1 MFWLDCC
8 NDWLV
13 CTMGATVV
21 GGLSLGKTKYERPI
35 QGRIPNPFIRPVF
48 PPQPMTTLDP
58 DDLPFKLTIMP
69 EIQKTSN
76 QNLPATVYKPSELLG
91 IFTSFLSQT
100 DVNRKVI
107 YLRGIYLKN
116 PKHDPRWNSRYDTL
130 RDEDTQTEITL
141 QIPQRLCNN
150 LKDGN
155 LVQVGGVLGRR
166 AQNNCHIQLMLVVS
180 RIDVVQ
186 EQAIDE
192 AEIKRMEL
200 RQKKALAGF
209 KNVDSLLEQLLY
221 TDQRPQ
227 VALVF
232 AQTSITMS
240 DFEAGINA
248 AKSAIDFTERRVNFS
263 NSQELVRTLQA
274 LDEFDFSIIALVR
287 GGGGGIEKLDELD
300 VLESIVSL
308 RTPIIAAVGHV
319 EEKLFIKQLVDKC
332 APTPNGLGQ
341 YFSEMV
347 ESVSE
352 KKTKSRAALT
362 EQIKKQFKDQLEAGQ
377 KQNKEL
383 QEKLTKLTKAQEEAV
398 KKHNEQVQALTKVQA
413 EATKKHNEQVEVLGK
428 QNQELQKKLSEITKA
443 HEATQKQQSEAMVK
457 LQAQMKEQ
465 NEAHSKQQQEFNAS
479 LKKMQETNGELNK
492 SLSKLTVQNTQ
503 AAKDLNDARERQRQL
518 ERQLQESSGSGL
530 WKIAAIIALLA
541 LLASLLFR

>member
-1 MFWLDCC
+1 MNEL
-8 NDWLV
+8 
-13 CTMGATVV
+13 
-21 GGLSLGKTKYERPI
+21 
-35 QGRIPNPFIRPVF
+35 QPV
-48 PPQPMTTLDP
+48 
-58 DDLPFKLTIMP
+58 
-69 EIQKTSN
+69 N
-76 QNLPATVYKPSELLG
+76 NNLPATVYKPSELLG
-91 IFTSFLSQT
+91 IFTSYLSQT

-141 QIPQRLCNN
+141 QIPQRLCDN

-180 RIDVVQ
+180 RIDIVQ

-200 RQKKALAGF
+200 RQKKASVGF
-209 KNVDSLLEQLLY
+209 KNVDGVLEQLLY

-274 LDEFDFSIIALVR
+274 LDKFDFSVIALVR

-300 VLESIVSL
+300 VLEAIVNL
-308 RTPIIAAVGHV
+308 KTPIIAAIGHV

-341 YFSEMV
+341 YFSELV
-347 ESVSE
+347 ETVSE
-352 KKTKSRAALT
+352 KKTKSRAVLT
-362 EQIKKQFKDQLEAGQ
+362 EQIKKQFKDQLEAGK
-377 KQNKEL
+377 KQNEEL
-383 QEKLTKLTKAQEEAV
+383 QKKLAVLTKNQEEAT
-398 KKHNEQVQALTKVQA
+398 KKHNEQVQALTKAQE
-413 EATKKHNEQVEVLGK
+413 EATKKHGEQVQAAQK
-428 QNQELQKKLSEITKA
+428 QNTQLQEQLKNIQKTHKEQLDKLTEAQKTQQEQQKKQAEELSKNLT
-443 HEATQKQQSEAMVK
+443 
-457 LQAQMKEQ
+457 
-465 NEAHSKQQQEFNAS
+465 
-479 LKKMQETNGELNK
+479 KMQETNSQLQKN
-492 SLSKLTVQNTQ
+492 LQTVTTQNTETQ
-503 AAKDLNDARERQRQL
+503 KQLMSAVERSKDL
-518 ERQLQESSGSGL
+518 ERQLSEAKAGNGGNG
-530 WKIAAIIALLA
+530 WKVIAIVAIVALIV
-541 LLASLLFR
+541 LLVIHLMA

>member
-1 MFWLDCC
+1 
-8 NDWLV
+8 
-13 CTMGATVV
+13 
-21 GGLSLGKTKYERPI
+21 
-35 QGRIPNPFIRPVF
+35 
-48 PPQPMTTLDP
+48 MTNSE
-58 DDLPFKLTIMP
+58 LT
-69 EIQKTSN
+69 
-76 QNLPATVYKPSELLG
+76 NLPATVYKPSELLG
-91 IFTSFLSQT
+91 IFTSYLSQT

-141 QIPQRLCNN
+141 QIPQRLCDN

-180 RIDVVQ
+180 RIEVVQ

-200 RQKKALAGF
+200 RQKKASVGF

-274 LDEFDFSIIALVR
+274 LDEFDFSVIALVR
-287 GGGGGIEKLDELD
+287 GGGGGIEKLDDLD
-300 VLESIVSL
+300 VLESIVNL
-308 RTPIIAAVGHV
+308 KTPIIAAIGHV

-352 KKTKSRAALT
+352 KKTKSRAVLT
-362 EQIKKQFKDQLEAGQ
+362 EQIKKQFKDQLEAGK
-377 KQNKEL
+377 KQNEEL
-383 QEKLTKLTKAQEEAV
+383 QKKLAVLTKNQEEAT
-398 KKHNEQVQALTKVQA
+398 KKHNEQVQALTKAQE
-413 EATKKHNEQVEVLGK
+413 EATKKHGEQVQAAQK
-428 QNQELQKKLSEITKA
+428 QNTQLQEQLKNIQKTHKEQLDKLTEAQKTQQEQQKKQAEELSKNLT
-443 HEATQKQQSEAMVK
+443 
-457 LQAQMKEQ
+457 
-465 NEAHSKQQQEFNAS
+465 
-479 LKKMQETNGELNK
+479 KMQETNSQLQKN
-492 SLSKLTVQNTQ
+492 LQTVTTQNTETQ
-503 AAKDLNDARERQRQL
+503 KQLMSAVERSKDL
-518 ERQLQESSGSGL
+518 ERQLSEAKAGNGGNG
-530 WKIAAIIALLA
+530 WKVIAIVAIVALIV
-541 LLASLLFR
+541 LLVIHLMA

>member
-1 MFWLDCC
+1 
-8 NDWLV
+8 
-13 CTMGATVV
+13 
-21 GGLSLGKTKYERPI
+21 
-35 QGRIPNPFIRPVF
+35 
-48 PPQPMTTLDP
+48 
-58 DDLPFKLTIMP
+58 MP

-76 QNLPATVYKPSELLG
+76 QNLPVTVYKPSELLG
-91 IFTSFLSQT
+91 IFTSYLSQT

-107 YLRGIYLKN
+107 FLRGIYLKN

-141 QIPQRLCNN
+141 QIPQRLCDN

-192 AEIKRMEL
+192 SEIKRMEL
-200 RQKKALAGF
+200 RQKKASVGF

-274 LDEFDFSIIALVR
+274 LDESDFSVIALVR

-300 VLESIVSL
+300 VLESIVNL
-308 RTPIIAAVGHV
+308 RTPTIAAIGHV

-518 ERQLQESSGSGL
+518 ERQLQEGSGSGI
-530 WKIAAIIALLA
+530 WKIVAIIAILA
-541 LLASLLFR
+541 FLASLLFR

>member
-1 MFWLDCC
+1 
-8 NDWLV
+8 
-13 CTMGATVV
+13 
-21 GGLSLGKTKYERPI
+21 
-35 QGRIPNPFIRPVF
+35 
-48 PPQPMTTLDP
+48 
-58 DDLPFKLTIMP
+58 MP
-69 EIQKTSN
+69 EIQKISN

-141 QIPQRLCNN
+141 QIPQRLCDN

-180 RIDVVQ
+180 RIEVVQ
-186 EQAIDE
+186 EQAIDV

-200 RQKKALAGF
+200 RQKKASVGF

-240 DFEAGINA
+240 DFEAGTNA

-274 LDEFDFSIIALVR
+274 LDEFDFSVIALVR
-287 GGGGGIEKLDELD
+287 GGGGGIEKLDDLD
-300 VLESIVSL
+300 VLETVVNL
-308 RTPIIAAVGHV
+308 KTPTIAAIGHV

-341 YFSEMV
+341 YFSELV
-347 ESVSE
+347 ETVSE
-352 KKTKSRAALT
+352 KKTKSRAVLT
-362 EQIKKQFKDQLEAGQ
+362 EQIKKQFKDQLEAGK
-377 KQNKEL
+377 KQNEEL
-383 QEKLTKLTKAQEEAV
+383 QKKLAVLTKNQEEAT
-398 KKHNEQVQALTKVQA
+398 KKHNEQVQALTKAQE
-413 EATKKHNEQVEVLGK
+413 EATKKHGEQVQAAQK
-428 QNQELQKKLSEITKA
+428 QNTQLQEQLKNIQKTHKEQLDKLTEAQKTQQEQQKKQAEELSKNLT
-443 HEATQKQQSEAMVK
+443 
-457 LQAQMKEQ
+457 
-465 NEAHSKQQQEFNAS
+465 
-479 LKKMQETNGELNK
+479 KMQETNSQLQKN
-492 SLSKLTVQNTQ
+492 LQTVTTQNTETQ
-503 AAKDLNDARERQRQL
+503 KQLMSAVERSKDL
-518 ERQLQESSGSGL
+518 ERQLSEAKAGNGGNG
-530 WKIAAIIALLA
+530 WKVIAIVAIVALIV
-541 LLASLLFR
+541 LLVIHLMA

>member
-1 MFWLDCC
+1 
-8 NDWLV
+8 
-13 CTMGATVV
+13 
-21 GGLSLGKTKYERPI
+21 
-35 QGRIPNPFIRPVF
+35 
-48 PPQPMTTLDP
+48 
-58 DDLPFKLTIMP
+58 MP

-76 QNLPATVYKPSELLG
+76 QNLPVTVYKPSELLG
-91 IFTSFLSQT
+91 IFTSYLSQT

-141 QIPQRLCNN
+141 QIPQRLCDN

-200 RQKKALAGF
+200 RQKKASVGF

-274 LDEFDFSIIALVR
+274 LDEFDFSVIALVR

-300 VLESIVSL
+300 VLESIVNL
-308 RTPIIAAVGHV
+308 KTPIIAAIGHV

-383 QEKLTKLTKAQEEAV
+383 QEKLTSLTKAQEEAV

-503 AAKDLNDARERQRQL
+503 AARDLNDARERQRQL

-530 WKIAAIIALLA
+530 WKIAAIIAILA

>member
-1 MFWLDCC
+1 
-8 NDWLV
+8 
-13 CTMGATVV
+13 
-21 GGLSLGKTKYERPI
+21 
-35 QGRIPNPFIRPVF
+35 
-48 PPQPMTTLDP
+48 MTNSE
-58 DDLPFKLTIMP
+58 LT
-69 EIQKTSN
+69 
-76 QNLPATVYKPSELLG
+76 NLPSATVYKPSELLG
-91 IFTSFLSQT
+91 IFTSYLSQT

-141 QIPQRLCNN
+141 QIPQRLCDN

-180 RIDVVQ
+180 RIEVVQ

-200 RQKKALAGF
+200 RQKKASVGF

-274 LDEFDFSIIALVR
+274 LDEFDFSVIALVR

-308 RTPIIAAVGHV
+308 RTPIIAAIGHV

-503 AAKDLNDARERQRQL
+503 AAKDLNDAREKQRQL
-518 ERQLQESSGSGL
+518 ERQLQESSGSGI
-530 WKIAAIIALLA
+530 WKIAAIIAILA

>member
-1 MFWLDCC
+1 MSNID
-8 NDWLV
+8 
-13 CTMGATVV
+13 
-21 GGLSLGKTKYERPI
+21 
-35 QGRIPNPFIRPVF
+35 
-48 PPQPMTTLDP
+48 MT
-58 DDLPFKLTIMP
+58 
-69 EIQKTSN
+69 EIASHPS
-76 QNLPATVYKPSELLG
+76 NLPSTAVYKPSELLG

-398 KKHNEQVQALTKVQA
+398 KKHNEQVQALTKVQT